1 MYFYRAY
8 FGYRL
13 ITFSGGTTLTLMLC
27 MGLVQIRLDR
37 LGARSKMGVQGGWR
51 WAFQSSNPS
60 TLDVPE
66 DVHIY
71 SMLKVIINMCL
82 TLRSF
87 TVDL

>member
-1 MYFYRAY
+1 
-8 FGYRL
+8 
-13 ITFSGGTTLTLMLC
+13 
-27 MGLVQIRLDR
+27 
-37 LGARSKMGVQGGWR
+37 VQGGWR

>member
-1 MYFYRAY
+1 
-8 FGYRL
+8 
-13 ITFSGGTTLTLMLC
+13 

-82 TLRSF
+82 INLKKFYGRS
-87 TVDL
+87 VDVQ

>member
-1 MYFYRAY
+1 MHMHGITPIQKGGAGQGRGVEVVFSLRVVFQPLNVRALY
-8 FGYRL
+8 
-13 ITFSGGTTLTLMLC
+13 
-27 MGLVQIRLDR
+27 
-37 LGARSKMGVQGGWR
+37 
-51 WAFQSSNPS
+51 